1 MEQPYTRYEKLNEQ
15 PIYRTW
21 QLRATGLLRQ
31 QLVEALSEEILLGQG
46 KTLLLVDDEPQ
57 VREMIQT
64 WLECLHYRVLTA
76 ANGKEA
82 LVVYEQHSDAIALV
96 LTDLVMPEMGGAEL
110 CRALR
115 QRNPRVKILVMTAYP
130 LGEEGQALYEG
141 RILGWLHKPCALPEL
156 AWAVCQAL

>member
-96 LTDLVMPEMGGAEL
+96 LTDLVMPDDGRGRAMPSPTAAEPS
-110 CRALR
+110 C
-115 QRNPRVKILVMTAYP
+115 QNPRHDSLSA
-130 LGEEGQALYEG
+130 GG
-141 RILGWLHKPCALPEL
+141 RRPGPI
-156 AWAVCQAL
+156 